1 MWVSPE
7 TKDPVL
13 LHHPTRQSVRYFGA
27 VRLRDGK
34 FIFQR
39 QEDPFNGDTFFAFLK
54 KLRQASCHAGR
65 RVVVSLDNV
74 SYHHARVHKKW
85 RHQAAPRFALQFLPP
100 YSPELNCIERVWK
113 LTCRLATHNQYFPTL
128 DATVLAVED
137 LFTPWH
143 SGSETLRKLC
153 AIT

>member
-54 KLRQASCHAGR
+54 KLRQARCHAGR
-65 RVVVSLDNV
+65 RVVVALDNV
-74 SYHHARVHKKW
+74 SMPVCIKSGVTRPPRVL
-85 RHQAAPRFALQFLPP
+85 RCSSFLRTAGV
-100 YSPELNCIERVWK
+100 EL
-113 LTCRLATHNQYFPTL
+113 H
-128 DATVLAVED
+128 
-137 LFTPWH
+137 
-143 SGSETLRKLC
+143 
-153 AIT
+153 